1 MEIIGIIKEIGAIE
15 QLSETFVKR
24 DFLLD
29 VSAYEQGSGKRWEN
43 YNKFQLMGRNVDIL
57 SHFTT
62 RQRVKV
68 TFNIIGRFVQTKD
81 GKDFFVQN
89 LNAYKI
95 EEF

>member
-24 DFLLD
+24 DFMLD
-29 VSAYEQGSGKRWEN
+29 VSTYEQGSSKKWKN

-62 RQRVKV
+62 GQRVKV
-68 TFNIIGRFVQTKD
+68 TFNINGRFAQAKE
-81 GKDFFVQN
+81 GRDFFVQN
-89 LNAYKI
+89 LTAYKI